1 MQCDA
6 SDVCNEDPSLCAC
19 DGFFPIFRQAATSVQ
34 PGEGALDD
42 LPPRQHLKALRG
54 VRAFDDLDGP
64 SAEGL

>member
-1 MQCDA
+1 MPCDA
-6 SDVCNEDPSLCAC
+6 SDVRDKNPSFSAG
-19 DGFFPIFRQAATSVQ
+19 DGFLPIFRQAATSVQ

-42 LPPRQHLKALRG
+42 PPSRQHLKALHG